1 MHTLVLGPLRLSTG
15 AHYARLPCHRTK
27 AELQDIRA
35 FKEAAAEL
43 AALPDAQLRYDLRLA
58 RFYMWAQTAATVY
71 LACSVPTGG
80 REGAT
85 DGWVGRSG
93 AFVQGQRAVSAP
105 LTCSCPAGL
114 PSALRAWHSSCRL
127 RPALLPLQAT
137 RTGSW

>member
-1 MHTLVLGPLRLSTG
+1 MHVFLSV
-15 AHYARLPCHRTK
+15 PFHRTK

-71 LACSVPTGG
+71 LACSVPTGERG
-80 REGAT
+80 GAA

-93 AFVQGQRAVSAP
+93 AFAQGQRVVSAP

-114 PSALRAWHSSCRL
+114 LSALHAWHSSCRL
-127 RPALLPLQAT
+127 CPALLPFQAT